1 MYYVYLIESLKNGR
15 YYIGQ
20 TDDIDKRIK
29 RHNQGRNISTKAYIP
44 WKLKWWKEF
53 ETRSVA
59 VRAETKIKR
68 IKKRIEIEKYL
79 RENDFRGVAQS
90 G

>member
-20 TDDIDKRIK
+20 TDNLEHRIK
-29 RHNQGRNISTKAYIP
+29 RHNAGRNVSTKVYLP
-44 WKLKWWKEF
+44 WEIRWWKEF
-53 ETRSVA
+53 ETRSEAIKV
-59 VRAETKIKR
+59 ENKIKR
-68 IKKRIEIEKYL
+68 IKKRIVIERYL
-79 RENDFRGVAQS
+79 RENNFRGVAQS

>member
-1 MYYVYLIESLKNGR
+1 MIESLKNGR

-44 WKLKWWKEF
+44 WKLKCWKEF
-53 ETRSVA
+53 ETRSAA
-59 VRAETKIKR
+59 VKVETKIKR

>member
-1 MYYVYLIESLKNGR
+1 MFYVYLIESLMNGR

-53 ETRSVA
+53 ETRSAA
-59 VRAETKIKR
+59 VKVETKIKR

>member
-1 MYYVYLIESLKNGR
+1 MFYVYLIESLKNGR

-53 ETRSVA
+53 ETRSAA
-59 VRAETKIKR
+59 VKVETKIKR

>member
-1 MYYVYLIESLKNGR
+1 MFYVYLIESLKNGR

-59 VRAETKIKR
+59 VKVETKIKR